1 MQTISPKQVFKKFS
15 SRVNDML
22 WELRYRFDPRHKYNI
37 LKTGLEPGYYDP
49 DIQIMYAVMNAFAT
63 WVETNDAL
71 DSKIILAQEPV
82 FEEQE
87 TEDYYQ
93 SRKDSFDD
101 FREAYRLWL
110 KFERDPLGYS
120 DRVCLTKNDYG
131 TLGYNWDLDREIKD
145 ESARMVGL
153 VVKHLNHLWY

>member
-1 MQTISPKQVFKKFS
+1 
-15 SRVNDML
+15 ML
-22 WELRYRFDPRHKYNI
+22 WAFRYRFDPRHKYNI
-37 LKTGLEPGYYDP
+37 LKTGLKPGYYDP
-49 DIQIMYAVMNAFAT
+49 DMQILYAVMNSFAT

-82 FEEQE
+82 FEETE

-93 SRKDSFDD
+93 SRKESFDD

-120 DRVCLTKNDYG
+120 DRVCFTKNEHG
-131 TLGYNWDLDREIKD
+131 KLEYNGDLAQEIKD
-145 ESARMVGL
+145 ESVKMVGL